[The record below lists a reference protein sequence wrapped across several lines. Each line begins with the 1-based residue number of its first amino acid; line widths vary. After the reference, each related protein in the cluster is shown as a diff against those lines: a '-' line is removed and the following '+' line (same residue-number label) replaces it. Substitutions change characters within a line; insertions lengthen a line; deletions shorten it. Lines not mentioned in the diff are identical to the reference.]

1 MEVVEIREGNINIE
15 SEEEEDETDD
25 PQHSEGHLVFVSGCS
40 LTKQKRGKFIW
51 RFSVVG
57 TDLVLAGIVGLL
69 VTLENNHLQPGG
81 DQLCTVAGRVWV
93 TYKPSYPC

>member
-40 LTKQKRGKFIW
+40 LREKETQG
-51 RFSVVG
+51 SLAL
-57 TDLVLAGIVGLL
+57 DVLSD
-69 VTLENNHLQPGG
+69 EN
-81 DQLCTVAGRVWV
+81 
-93 TYKPSYPC
+93 

>member
-40 LTKQKRGKFIW
+40 LTKQKKLQVYREI
-51 RFSVVG
+51 FSG
-57 TDLVLAGIVGLL
+57 RKG
-69 VTLENNHLQPGG
+69 PG
-81 DQLCTVAGRVWV
+81 AGRDCWSPGD
-93 TYKPSYPC
+93 T